1 MLPNFDLRNNGQ
13 LFPPPPP
20 QQYFGSKIGAII
32 EEPKIPSFSQRNGF
46 IGFGGNELDSLNDS
60 TLSSFGHLSNQQQLG
75 SKTGWDD
82 HFKSQFP
89 AESFEPDAVPYA
101 TGSLELSAGA
111 KPFIPKFTPSAGKVG
126 EVPAVSNLIQPSPS
140 GGSPWGA
147 AAHVAPSAIHNIHNT
162 VSPNSFNPL
171 LPPLST
177 TSNLGFG
184 LPPVYPNAQPSPLSF
199 NDDQPLPSYL
209 SFTQSLDSPRMKND
223 DRGFKR

>member
-1 MLPNFDLRNNGQ
+1 M
-13 LFPPPPP
+13 
-20 QQYFGSKIGAII
+20 
-32 EEPKIPSFSQRNGF
+32 
-46 IGFGGNELDSLNDS
+46 NDS
-60 TLSSFGHLSNQQQLG
+60 TLSSFGNLANQQLN
-75 SKTGWDD
+75 SITGWDD

-89 AESFEPDAVPYA
+89 AESFEPDETVPYA

-126 EVPAVSNLIQPSPS
+126 EVPSPS
-140 GGSPWGA
+140 GSSPWGA
-147 AAHVAPSAIHNIHNT
+147 ASHVAPSAIHNT

-209 SFTQSLDSPRMKND
+209 SFTQSLDSPHMKND
-223 DRGFKR
+223 DRGFAKR

>member
-1 MLPNFDLRNNGQ
+1 VLPNFDLRNNGQ
-13 LFPPPPP
+13 LFPP
-20 QQYFGSKIGAII
+20 QQYFGSKIGGII

-46 IGFGGNELDSLNDS
+46 MGFGGNELESINDNS
-60 TLSSFGHLSNQQQLG
+60 LSSFGNLPSQQLK
-75 SKTGWDD
+75 STGWDD

-89 AESFEPDAVPYA
+89 TESFEPDAVPYA

-111 KPFIPKFTPSAGKVG
+111 KPFVPKFTPAGKVG

-140 GGSPWGA
+140 GSSPWGA
-147 AAHVAPSAIHNIHNT
+147 ASPVAPNAIHNT

-177 TSNLGFG
+177 ASNLGFG

-209 SFTQSLDSPRMKND
+209 SFTQSLDSPQHMKND
-223 DRGFKR
+223 DRGFAKR